1 MIVTYFVG
9 FCTYYFIKR
18 VQYCFNVKLFNKL
31 TSKYFISWDV
41 RRIPMK
47 KYGRKILDDL
57 SWFLTIFRLSNR
69 PSQDVDV
76 LAVLDFQTSC
86 SCPETPGFSS
96 RWLLTK
102 QYKHENHGRKLG
114 PVRRGW
120 RRSRRPEELCYRIRL
135 RTQNSKVNNLEITKF
150 YFIRYFLKTK
160 IHPTDLSA
168 IESILNVSCQ
178 QFKISYRVVRIST
191 WK

>member
-86 SCPETPGFSS
+86 SRPETPGFSS

-102 QYKHENHGRKLG
+102 QCKHEECMDENKDARDDYIRTGTRNSKI
-114 PVRRGW
+114 RRGP
-120 RRSRRPEELCYRIRL
+120 RCPEEPCYRIRSKKL
-135 RTQNSKVNNLEITKF
+135 RIFVQD
-150 YFIRYFLKTK
+150 R
-160 IHPTDLSA
+160 
-168 IESILNVSCQ
+168 
-178 QFKISYRVVRIST
+178 
-191 WK
+191 